1 MYRLKRKIPRKKK
14 RCKAATEAYALILR
28 KNMTKAEALFWK
40 FLKKR
45 QKTWLHTFDPQAVVH
60 GYIPD
65 FYCPSLFLAVEID
78 GRIHDRK
85 NVKRNDRIRTRRLNK
100 HGVTVIRFKN
110 SDVFSGVQKLLDILE
125 EVALD

>member
-1 MYRLKRKIPRKKK
+1 LS
-14 RCKAATEAYALILR
+14 T
-28 KNMTKAEALFWK
+28 
-40 FLKKR
+40 
-45 QKTWLHTFDPQAVVH
+45 
-60 GYIPD
+60 PD